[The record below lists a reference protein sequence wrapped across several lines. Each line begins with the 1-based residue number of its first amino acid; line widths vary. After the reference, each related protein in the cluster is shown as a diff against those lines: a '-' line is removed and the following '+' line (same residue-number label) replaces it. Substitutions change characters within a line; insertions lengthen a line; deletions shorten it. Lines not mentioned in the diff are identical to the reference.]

1 MLHQGHICDTTFT
14 SHFCLVKRF
23 VILHAMTYW
32 LPRTCLCVCLYE
44 TGHLIKFRGTA
55 PFSACHIGVHL
66 FLFHACLFLSCLFLC
81 HVCSFLSCLF
91 LCYVRVFLSGIFAQ
105 DATWWMGGV
114 LFIRVKASTICIS
127 WMSCEGAGRG
137 RSRWDQGSL
146 CHHCRVTVTGYLV
159 ELMSPKGNGGFKD
172 PKLLCSR

>member
-1 MLHQGHICDTTFT
+1 MLHQGLICDTTFT

-23 VILHAMTYW
+23 VILHDLLTAKD
-32 LPRTCLCVCLYE
+32 LLVCLYE

-81 HVCSFLSCLF
+81 HVCLFLSCLI
-91 LCYVRVFLSGIFAQ
+91 LCYVCAFLSGIFAQ

-114 LFIRVKASTICIS
+114 LFIRVRASTICTL

-137 RSRWDQGSL
+137 RSPWDQGSL
-146 CHHCRVTVTGYLV
+146 CHHCGVTVTGYLV
-159 ELMSPKGNGGFKD
+159 ELISPKGNGGFKE